1 MFSRPFPRNLANYA
15 PHRGEFVAAR
25 SAAKH
30 AFNRG
35 FMSMPH
41 AVANRHG
48 APASGPTL
56 DFATAQKFMPRDQ
69 GKARKTAPN
78 LGCNRLLF
86 APHAA
91 LKIFAIWRNFE
102 PYRQANS

>member
-15 PHRGEFVAAR
+15 PHRGEFVVAR

-41 AVANRHG
+41 AVANRHS
-48 APASGPTL
+48 APASGPML
-56 DFATAQKFMPRDQ
+56 DFATAQNSCPEIRAKREKPRQ
-69 GKARKTAPN
+69 T
-78 LGCNRLLF
+78 LVVIVCCSRLT
-86 APHAA
+86 P
-91 LKIFAIWRNFE
+91 R
-102 PYRQANS
+102 